1 LNLRTD
7 DAEGDGFNNVQEFLF
22 GTSPIASNGSLVT
35 TTTSGGN
42 IVLRWLQRET
52 GSTYTLVQSAT
63 LETGSWT
70 TASQIPALDGVQTGA
85 PTDYDYYTVTIPI
98 GSGKL
103 FFRIVGLENGSFPP
117 SPRGNVTSQSASIH
131 GGLPTRE
138 AAFSIGTIR
147 FDQLDAKIAAS
158 GREQSLNAAGP
169 LRPFH
174 LQKPTHHILPRALQR
189 LDLPHLPGFQ
199 NGLFH
204 SQGLS
209 PCQDHR
215 VMIIRGDR

>member
-1 LNLRTD
+1 LDLAGLGAYLTTAVYTGTPGSGQKTFALVVGDIPSGYDVWKTQITNGLNLRTD

-103 FFRIVGLENGSFPP
+103 FFRIVGLEN
-117 SPRGNVTSQSASIH
+117 
-131 GGLPTRE
+131 
-138 AAFSIGTIR
+138 
-147 FDQLDAKIAAS
+147 
-158 GREQSLNAAGP
+158 
-169 LRPFH
+169 
-174 LQKPTHHILPRALQR
+174 
-189 LDLPHLPGFQ
+189 
-199 NGLFH
+199 
-204 SQGLS
+204 
-209 PCQDHR
+209 
-215 VMIIRGDR
+215 